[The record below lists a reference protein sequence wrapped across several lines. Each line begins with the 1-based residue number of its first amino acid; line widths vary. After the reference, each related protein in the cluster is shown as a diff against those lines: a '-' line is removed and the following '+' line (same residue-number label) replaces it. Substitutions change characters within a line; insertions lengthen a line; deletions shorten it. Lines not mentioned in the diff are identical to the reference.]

1 MKRVLNYLAVLSLF
15 AILIFVPSI
24 SAKAAQSRTFDLGR
38 FESGDNVNHA
48 LNLKLETPGSLGVY
62 TLTSGLQLV
71 EDASGMLSLTGTTG
85 VSGNITETVT
95 GLRCLT
101 DPSNPSS
108 GDSFTLTFN
117 YEVLKNV
124 PVQIKFVDGSG
135 SLISQQNRSFSLGDT
150 DVEWLDVYSFF
161 GTPYVPDPTS
171 SSTIQHY
178 IARNTQSV
186 TAANGQFRMN
196 GNTPEVRVAADM
208 ISPTVLNVEYTI
220 ICDRVTSQ
228 PYRINYLERGT
239 NALLHTEQGSVNVD
253 NSWVNILSQFHHAG
267 STYILE
273 RAQTYPANR
282 YEFAT
287 ASNAAQVFV
296 SSADAGTDGYVT
308 YNLVGYLRASGASAT
323 PSSASYSS
331 GGGSSTTVSVRQRN
345 KEGWILS
352 NNEWYYYIGGIRT
365 NLKRGWHK
373 DSQDGFWYYL
383 DGADGRMLKGWN
395 FINDE
400 WYYLAPYT
408 PMATWELRS
417 DGEWYYMH
425 KENSRPLG
433 SMYISESTPD
443 GYRVDASGKYVQ

>member
-71 EDASGMLSLTGTTG
+71 EDASGMLSITGTTG

-161 GTPYVPDPTS
+161 GTPYP
-171 SSTIQHY
+171 
-178 IARNTQSV
+178 
-186 TAANGQFRMN
+186 F
-196 GNTPEVRVAADM
+196 
-208 ISPTVLNVEYTI
+208 L
-220 ICDRVTSQ
+220 
-228 PYRINYLERGT
+228 
-239 NALLHTEQGSVNVD
+239 
-253 NSWVNILSQFHHAG
+253 
-267 STYILE
+267 
-273 RAQTYPANR
+273 
-282 YEFAT
+282 
-287 ASNAAQVFV
+287 
-296 SSADAGTDGYVT
+296 
-308 YNLVGYLRASGASAT
+308 
-323 PSSASYSS
+323 
-331 GGGSSTTVSVRQRN
+331 
-345 KEGWILS
+345 
-352 NNEWYYYIGGIRT
+352 
-365 NLKRGWHK
+365 
-373 DSQDGFWYYL
+373 
-383 DGADGRMLKGWN
+383 
-395 FINDE
+395 
-400 WYYLAPYT
+400 
-408 PMATWELRS
+408 
-417 DGEWYYMH
+417 
-425 KENSRPLG
+425 
-433 SMYISESTPD
+433 
-443 GYRVDASGKYVQ
+443 